1 MPFNVYP
8 EPQTAPLPL
17 IAGAAMPLPL
27 ALADHSGPD
36 PTAFN
41 LLTSFIRISMSG
53 TSSATPPQVGLT
65 AVHPSLTQGAEVNIT
80 ATTLGTAQAL
90 LDGTNATDAASAYFF
105 PPHANNVYLLKVVIN
120 IAGTTLKIRITNN
133 TAANRD
139 FVWVVADS
147 DADSQQPWINAT
159 PATLVYNALINQA
172 SSLTTLTVS
181 VQNRGTGSLT
191 VSSFTP
197 ALPANYTA
205 SGLPVT
211 VLPNA
216 PSGNI
221 PIAFN
226 APATPAT
233 LAAALFTLDGDSGPV
248 FGASHNREVTLSATT
263 RALELALLLDD
274 SGSMSWQPNGDPIP
288 PAAPPSRWSLAAS
301 AANAF
306 LDLLAV
312 FGRNNVT
319 NTSMGTFG
327 VARFPAPNPINPSSF
342 DLIAPIPIPM
352 SMAASQ
358 TTISNNLPFFAG
370 TPMGDAINRVLTPGA
385 NYFSTNLDNRRWI
398 VLMTDGAE
406 NSSTINSL
414 SFVAPPAG
422 TAAPGAS
429 LNDKKIKLFGVGFGV
444 LGQEEVN
451 LALIDTLATGSFE
464 GGVPT
469 LGVDS
474 SPTPAPALAAALR
487 TAIKSGLVSA
497 SSPADPGGT
506 LTSAFPEARHRVLI
520 TPYDT
525 KIAFLLNWTHEDAN
539 RMRLHLLTPTCDLIT
554 PESAGPIDSGE
565 IGFSG
570 ASRYQLYRIEDSF
583 LRNKANPA
591 NPRYGNWTMI
601 VFSDQLG
608 SPTAVRG
615 SESYEYD
622 VIVESRL
629 QMNLSVDRAR
639 YFAGDPIR
647 ISATLSLDGKPITG
661 AAVSLSLTAPGQAV
675 GNWLAGIRIS
685 ADEFRRAEA
694 QVFELTG
701 KDTNALFIKAFA
713 AKTKKIVFD
722 NPIRTSTLPMTDPG
736 HQGVYSAT
744 LTQTAT
750 PDRYAFYVTAVGT
763 TEDGVL
769 FRREG
774 KVALQVGVR
783 PDPVFSLIDIKY
795 STVLVNERPFLTA
808 TLSLTPRDRFGNV
821 LLVDPAIDHTIAL
834 TSRNAAFSGPLTT
847 SHDGT
852 YSRSLRYALAV
863 VPVIDLKVAGE
874 KLFPTRSITPVTKL
888 VYVDH
893 VLDFK
898 PGAEAQKGANRHGNR
913 RDVLGNVLTRKP
925 DVFLSLGAYGVLTVG
940 VKGHSILALGNEDV
954 TVFVQANGDQR
965 RYSVEAL
972 PAGQEEK
979 WVKLGEAAG
988 TRSFSLRKARL
999 KSATAIRITDLS
1011 GRIRNGEFKPDAAP
1025 GVSIVGVGVRKVG
1038 NAAGGG
1044 TLDNVVGAVV
1054 GILADG
1060 TEYRQVLTNPAEGK
1074 SYTGPDGRKWIAVHE
1089 VVVAGKVTKDPFTLM
1104 WRLQC

>member
-1 MPFNVYP
+1 MPFHIYP
-8 EPQTAPLPL
+8 DPQTAPLPL
-17 IAGAAMPLPL
+17 ISGAAMPLPL
-27 ALADHSGPD
+27 TLADLSGPD

-41 LLTSFIRISMSG
+41 LPTSFICLSMSG
-53 TSSATPPQVGLT
+53 ASLATPPQLGLT

-80 ATTLGTAQAL
+80 ASTLGTAQAL

-139 FVWVVADS
+139 FVWVIADS
-147 DADSQQPWINAT
+147 DADSRQPWINAT
-159 PATLVYNALINQA
+159 PAALVYNALINQA
-172 SSLTTLTVS
+172 ASLTTLAIS
-181 VQNRGTGSLT
+181 VGNSGTGSLT

-197 ALPANYTA
+197 ALPASYTA

-216 PSGNI
+216 PAGSI
-221 PIAFN
+221 LVAFN
-226 APATPAT
+226 APAAPAT
-233 LAAALFTLDGDSGPV
+233 LPAALFTLDGDNGPV
-248 FGASHNREVTLSATT
+248 FGASHNREVTLSANTQ
-263 RALELALLLDD
+263 ALELALLLDD
-274 SGSMSWQPNGDPIP
+274 SGSMSWQPDGDPIP
-288 PAAPPSRWSLAAS
+288 PAVPPSRWSLAAS

-312 FGRNNVT
+312 FGRNNTT

-370 TPMGDAINRVLTPGA
+370 TPMGDAMNRVLTPGA
-385 NYFSTNLDNRRWI
+385 NYFSTNLENRRWI
-398 VLMTDGAE
+398 VLVTDGAE

-487 TAIKSGLVSA
+487 AAIKSGLVSA
-497 SSPADPGGT
+497 ASPADPAGRLST
-506 LTSAFPEARHRVLI
+506 AFPEARHRVLI
-520 TPYDT
+520 TPYDS
-525 KIAFLLNWTHEDAN
+525 KIAFFLNWTTEDAN

-565 IGFSG
+565 LGFSG
-570 ASRYQLYRIEDSF
+570 ASRYQIYRIEDSF
-583 LRNKANPA
+583 LRNEANPA
-591 NPRYGNWTMI
+591 NSRYGNWTMI
-601 VFSDQLG
+601 VFSDQLS
-608 SPTAVRG
+608 SPTAEG
-615 SESYEYD
+615 GHESYEYD

-629 QMNLSVDRAR
+629 RMNLNVDRAR

-647 ISATLSLDGKPITG
+647 ISAALTLDGKPITG
-661 AAVSLSLTAPGQAV
+661 AAVTLSLKAPGQAV
-675 GNWLAGIRIS
+675 GNWLAGIKIS
-685 ADEFRRAEA
+685 NEEFRRAEA
-694 QVFELTG
+694 QVIELTG
-701 KDTNALFIKAFA
+701 HDTNALFIKAFA

-722 NPIRTSTLPMTDPG
+722 NPIRTFVLPMTDPG
-736 HQGVYSAT
+736 RQGVYSAT
-744 LTQTAT
+744 VTQTAT
-750 PDRYAFYVTAVGT
+750 PDKYAFYVTAIGT
-763 TEDGVL
+763 TEDGVE

-774 KVALQVGVR
+774 KVTLQVGVR

-795 STVLVNERPFLTA
+795 ATVLVNDRPLLQASMFI
-808 TLSLTPRDRFGNV
+808 TPRDRFGNV
-821 LLVDPAIDHTIAL
+821 LLVDPAIDNTIVLSA
-834 TSRNAAFSGPLTT
+834 RKAKFSGPLIAN
-847 SHDGT
+847 HEGT
-852 YSRSLRYALAV
+852 YTRALQYAPDV
-863 VPVIDLKVAGE
+863 VPVIDLKVAGK
-874 KLFPTRSITPVTKL
+874 KLIPTRSITPVTKL
-888 VYVDH
+888 VYVDQL
-893 VLDFK
+893 VDFK
-898 PGAEAQKGANRHGNR
+898 PGAEAQQGANRHGNPE
-913 RDVLGNVLTRKP
+913 DALGNVLTKKP

-940 VKGHSILALGNEDV
+940 VKGHSILAGGNEDV
-954 TVFVQANGDQR
+954 TVFVQADGDQR
-965 RYSVEAL
+965 RYSVEAF
-972 PAGQEEK
+972 PAGQK

-988 TRSFSLRKARL
+988 TQSFSLRKARL
-999 KSATAIRITDLS
+999 KSATKIRITDLS
-1011 GRIRNGEFKPDAAP
+1011 GCLRNSEFKPDATP

-1038 NAAGGG
+1038 NAACGG

-1074 SYTGPDGRKWIAVHE
+1074 QYTGADGRKWIAVHE
-1089 VVVAGKVTKDPFTLM
+1089 MPMAGKVVKDPFTLI
-1104 WRLQC
+1104 WRLER

>member
-1 MPFNVYP
+1 MSFNVYP
-8 EPQTAPLPL
+8 DPQTAPLPL
-17 IAGAAMPLPL
+17 IAGAAMPVPL
-27 ALADHSGPD
+27 ALVDHTGPD

-41 LLTSFIRISMSG
+41 LPTSFIRISMSG
-53 TSSATPPQVGLT
+53 ASTATPPQVGLT

-80 ATTLGTAQAL
+80 AITLGTAQAL

-159 PATLVYNALINQA
+159 PATLVYNALVNQA

-181 VQNRGTGSLT
+181 IQNRGTGSLT

-205 SGLPVT
+205 SGLPLT
-211 VLPNA
+211 VIPNA
-216 PSGNI
+216 PSGSI
-221 PIAFN
+221 PIIFN
-226 APATPAT
+226 APAAPAT
-233 LAAALFTLDGDSGPV
+233 LPAALFTLDGDSGPV
-248 FGASHNREVTLSATT
+248 FGASHNREVTLSANTQ
-263 RALELALLLDD
+263 ALELALLLDD
-274 SGSMSWQPNGDPIP
+274 SGSMSWEPNGDPIP

-312 FGRNNVT
+312 FGRNNVS

-327 VARFPAPNPINPSSF
+327 VARFPAPNPVNPSSF

-385 NYFSTNLDNRRWI
+385 NYFSTHLDNRRWI

-451 LALIDTLATGSFE
+451 LGLIDTLATGSFA

-506 LTSAFPEARHRVLI
+506 LSSDFPEVRHRVLI

-525 KIAFLLNWTHEDAN
+525 KIAFLLNWTTEDAN

-570 ASRYQLYRIEDSF
+570 ASRYQLYRIEESY
-583 LRNKANPA
+583 LRNDDNPA
-591 NPRYGNWTMI
+591 NPRHGTWTMI
-601 VFSDQLG
+601 VFSDQLRSSNG
-608 SPTAVRG
+608 WA

-622 VIVESRL
+622 IIVESRL
-629 QMNLSVDRAR
+629 QMNLSLDRAR
-639 YFAGDPIR
+639 YYAGDPIDL
-647 ISATLSLDGKPITG
+647 SATLTLDGKPITG

-685 ADEFRRAEA
+685 AEEFQRAEL
-694 QVFELTG
+694 QVRELTG

-713 AKTKKIVFD
+713 AKTKNIVFA

-736 HQGVYSAT
+736 NQGVYSAT
-744 LTQTAT
+744 VTQTAT
-750 PDRYAFYVTAVGT
+750 PDKYTFYVTAVGT
-763 TEDGVL
+763 TADGVV

-795 STVLVNERPFLTA
+795 STVLVNDRPFLTA
-808 TLSLTPRDRFGNV
+808 TMFITPRDRFGNV
-821 LLVDPAIDHTIAL
+821 LLVDPAIDNTIMLSAGK
-834 TSRNAAFSGPLTT
+834 AEFSGPLTA

-852 YSRSLRYALAV
+852 YTRSLRYAPDV
-863 VPVIDLKVAGE
+863 VPVIDLKIAGE
-874 KLFPTRSITPVTKL
+874 KLVPTRSITPVTKL
-888 VYVDH
+888 VYVDQ
-893 VLDFK
+893 VVDFK
-898 PGAEAQKGANRHGNR
+898 PGAEAQQGANRHSNP
-913 RDVLGNVLTRKP
+913 RDALGNVLTKKP

-940 VKGHSILALGNEDV
+940 VKGHSILAVGNEDV
-954 TVFVQANGDQR
+954 TVFVQADGDQR

-972 PAGQEEK
+972 PAGQKEK
-979 WVKLGEAAG
+979 WVKLGETAG
-988 TRSFSLRKARL
+988 TQSFSLRKARL
-999 KSATAIRITDLS
+999 QSATAIRITDLS
-1011 GRIRNGEFKPDAAP
+1011 GRIRNGEFKPDATP

-1038 NAAGGG
+1038 NAACGG

-1074 SYTGPDGRKWIAVHE
+1074 PYTGPDGRKWIAVHE
-1089 VVVAGKVTKDPFTLM
+1089 VVMAGKVSKDPFTLM
-1104 WRLQC
+1104 WRMKR